1 MFDSPTTVIGLS
13 GDSLSSGESHDEVGR
28 GDDLAYRLTCLE
40 MADGWVDEDRHLL
53 PSEFEILPLPYLA
66 VVAGAAD
73 RTRMNGHDLVRL
85 LSAEQRLAS
94 SFEARKLATMAEVAF
109 SPAGDAESPVER
121 SPSEIEYAACEIAPA
136 LTLTRRSAEAQLSL
150 ALSLTGRLRRVWERI
165 ASGDLSLVKA
175 RELARILGHLPE
187 NVVEVVLDRILDAA
201 SELTVG
207 QLRARVSRLALEADP
222 SAVEHGLV
230 EGLADRRVVAYQNP
244 DLTGSI
250 AIQSAHPNDVAEAM
264 AHIEEIA
271 RSLKTGDETRT
282 MDQIRN
288 DVAIDLLRGTRAG
301 ATGGGGRVVVTIPA
315 ATLEAGA
322 DRPGIFEGFGPVTA
336 EIARKAVMERIDGEW
351 VFQVTDNGRTV
362 ATGTLSRRPT
372 STQRRRARA
381 DYPTCV
387 FPGCRMPSHQC
398 DLDHR
403 RPVSSGGPTHN
414 DNLGPLCRH
423 HHMARHHQPWQM
435 ERLPGGDHRWTS
447 PLGHTYT
454 RRRAPPDES

>member
-201 SELTVG
+201 PELTVG

-230 EGLADRRVVAYQNP
+230 EGLADRRSSPIRTPTSPGRSRSNPPTPTMSPRRWLISKRSHAVSRPATRRGRWIRSATTSPSTSCVAPVQVQP
-244 DLTGSI
+244 
-250 AIQSAHPNDVAEAM
+250 
-264 AHIEEIA
+264 
-271 RSLKTGDETRT
+271 
-282 MDQIRN
+282 
-288 DVAIDLLRGTRAG
+288 
-301 ATGGGGRVVVTIPA
+301 VVV
-315 ATLEAGA
+315 
-322 DRPGIFEGFGPVTA
+322 EGS
-336 EIARKAVMERIDGEW
+336 W
-351 VFQVTDNGRTV
+351 
-362 ATGTLSRRPT
+362 
-372 STQRRRARA
+372 
-381 DYPTCV
+381 
-387 FPGCRMPSHQC
+387 
-398 DLDHR
+398 
-403 RPVSSGGPTHN
+403 
-414 DNLGPLCRH
+414 
-423 HHMARHHQPWQM
+423 
-435 ERLPGGDHRWTS
+435 
-447 PLGHTYT
+447 
-454 RRRAPPDES
+454 